1 MDNVK
6 NFFAEREQASSVE
19 RRALDECITK
29 YSQATNDIEQIALQ
43 SYSASLCLID
53 LDLHQDRESW
63 KIDNDQVTQRMT
75 SYFQSSQYKNAFAR
89 LMGYSFYIK
98 QPSTVS
104 WISERIVISRTA
116 AHAFVKDCLAENW
129 IIPVQITDKTTGYW
143 AANALIKGLE
153 EHAVYT
159 ASKVESLGLSA
170 KAAKLKRARK
180 CKVSLHSNR
189 Y

>member
-1 MDNVK
+1 MSK
-6 NFFAEREQASSVE
+6 
-19 RRALDECITK
+19 LDSTFNRYLKTADE
-29 YSQATNDIEQIALQ
+29 IEHTALQ

-63 KIDNDQVTQRMT
+63 KVDDDQVTQRMT

-89 LMGYSFYIK
+89 LMGYSFYTK
-98 QPSTVS
+98 QPSTIS
-104 WISERIVISRTA
+104 WISKRIVISRTA
-116 AHAFVKDCLAENW
+116 ANAFVKDCLAENW

-189 Y
+189 YKNVAD